1 MKKRCG
7 KGVPCGE
14 ACIERDKYCS
24 LELGPRVS
32 LGTSKLKSAIEEPKV
47 KRDRGQSLDG
57 EKVDFKKLDKRVN
70 KWRKS
75 LGLYSPDDVPPGHDE
90 SHVLLRDYM
99 GKSSQQIAKLLGG
112 AGKGPSVLEEIFVDI
127 AERLSLFKD
136 RDGRSNFISSD
147 KLREEVARSIGLSNK
162 LGFISENSPLIRS
175 QDRSVNS
182 ILRVI
187 KTMSA
192 QSDFDQFMQTLKV
205 VRRRA
210 FANLD
215 K

>member
-1 MKKRCG
+1 M
-7 KGVPCGE
+7 
-14 ACIERDKYCS
+14 
-24 LELGPRVS
+24 
-32 LGTSKLKSAIEEPKV
+32 
-47 KRDRGQSLDG
+47 
-57 EKVDFKKLDKRVN
+57 
-70 KWRKS
+70 
-75 LGLYSPDDVPPGHDE
+75 
-90 SHVLLRDYM
+90 
-99 GKSSQQIAKLLGG
+99 
-112 AGKGPSVLEEIFVDI
+112 
-127 AERLSLFKD
+127 
-136 RDGRSNFISSD
+136 
-147 KLREEVARSIGLSNK
+147 ARSIGLSNK